1 MKTLKKSFAYLI
13 SGMLLLLPFSGKTCS
28 YTEYGEDLRISM
40 FRIMTQ
46 QMQAYFPFVYTAEL
60 FNSNSIVSEN
70 DRKRNINEWVKQFE
84 NPVRAEDIDVILYKT
99 DPELFYL
106 HAERKTL
113 KKFFE
118 GNTFI
123 EELLKPENKDFYNYL
138 MVSKAIEYKEAQYID
153 PWTKPDSEQKAL
165 SGNLKTSIMKQIR
178 KYSKQ
183 TKSAFLKQRYAF
195 QHIRMLFQN
204 NNFEGCVRLYNE
216 TFTIYDTSTIVAP
229 WALHYSA
236 ISKAILG
243 DSISA
248 NYEMSLAF
256 AQCDDKKFRMYT
268 QFYRSPSAI
277 EKTLNLAQNNQ
288 ERATILGISILNNPG
303 RTLPTLQQMVTLDSK
318 NTMLSFLVLREVN
331 KLEDWLLTTGL
342 TLNTPSIRAG
352 FSYDVNRD
360 DYLRVNF
367 DSDMKYLNNVISV
380 VQQLHQQ
387 AIGEEKQFY
396 MLALVHLFTMAENNS
411 AALAMLNSS
420 NSKMPV
426 DFQRQASIENLIL
439 LSSGNSLS
447 NPENRNK
454 AGKIFMSLDSL
465 EQNKQMNSMTMYSL
479 CQRYGQAM
487 FAQNDLMRSIL
498 FLNLSDDYKSGR
510 WYYDNNWRDNNEQ
523 TDEFDYYTLAYMDQS
538 ATPDDIDKL
547 IEFINSNKTESLE
560 KFLALQNLPSI
571 NQCKELKGSK
581 LFREG
586 NFREAEKVWQEL
598 PSSWWKENGE
608 FHDYLSGNL
617 FKPDDL
623 HRGEIL
629 NNKLSNSNSINKAA
643 ILHRMIEMQDS
654 AETASSD
661 RYKYKL
667 KLAHAWFNVSYY
679 GNNWI
684 LAHYYKSCETH
695 AEKSFFGF
703 AGIPNNILADSSNYI
718 QLGTARKL
726 YREVATVAPDAELR
740 CEAMTMLQYI
750 EYLLFV
756 DEYRYDWEN
765 KHVFKP
771 TYMPTQWKEY
781 ENTAF
786 FKSMYGFCPLFEEFV
801 SL

>member
-1 MKTLKKSFAYLI
+1 
-13 SGMLLLLPFSGKTCS
+13 
-28 YTEYGEDLRISM
+28 
-40 FRIMTQ
+40 
-46 QMQAYFPFVYTAEL
+46 
-60 FNSNSIVSEN
+60 
-70 DRKRNINEWVKQFE
+70 
-84 NPVRAEDIDVILYKT
+84 
-99 DPELFYL
+99 
-106 HAERKTL
+106 
-113 KKFFE
+113 
-118 GNTFI
+118 
-123 EELLKPENKDFYNYL
+123 
-138 MVSKAIEYKEAQYID
+138 
-153 PWTKPDSEQKAL
+153 
-165 SGNLKTSIMKQIR
+165 
-178 KYSKQ
+178 
-183 TKSAFLKQRYAF
+183 
-195 QHIRMLFQN
+195 
-204 NNFEGCVRLYNE
+204 
-216 TFTIYDTSTIVAP
+216 
-229 WALHYSA
+229 
-236 ISKAILG
+236 
-243 DSISA
+243 
-248 NYEMSLAF
+248 
-256 AQCDDKKFRMYT
+256 MYT

-538 ATPDDIDKL
+538 ATPADIDKL